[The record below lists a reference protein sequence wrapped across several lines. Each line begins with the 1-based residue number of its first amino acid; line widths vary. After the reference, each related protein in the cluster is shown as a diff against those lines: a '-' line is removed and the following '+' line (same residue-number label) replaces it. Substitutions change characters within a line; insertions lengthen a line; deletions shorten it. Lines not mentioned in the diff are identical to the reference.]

1 MATLIAYWK
10 GSTRRRLLRGLAGLA
25 ACLAPLVMLALNPSV
40 AIRMLEWGLSRKRAN
55 RQTTAATQPQPPAST
70 AQPVGTPETAFPSGA
85 AAERAEESLNTGVL
99 HPAIAASIGAPRLA
113 SPVSETA
120 RQTLA
125 MGGSDEGSLA
135 VLHRVLD
142 LLKSGRERFGRIPSY
157 SATFSKRERI
167 GGETTDLSTL
177 EIKVRHQ
184 PFAVYLKVLE
194 GHSLGREVLYV
205 DGENDG
211 SMLVRMGGVKGRFIP
226 AFKVDASGSIA
237 QNESRYPITKAG
249 ILGLAESMIAHREME
264 LANQVYAHARQEA
277 DGVVDG
283 RACAVFSFLFDNAE
297 RSPDYRKSIQ
307 YLDRQWN
314 VPLQVENYG
323 WPEPGQHLEGAAL
336 DEGTLIE
343 YYKYSNIVADGHL
356 TGDDFSPSNPEY
368 RFRR

>member
-25 ACLAPLVMLALNPSV
+25 ACLAPLVVLALNPSL
-40 AIRMLEWGLSRKRAN
+40 AIRALEWGLSRKRA
-55 RQTTAATQPQPPAST
+55 RGQTTAAATPQPLATTAYAGALKTAST
-70 AQPVGTPETAFPSGA
+70 SDADADRGEK
-85 AAERAEESLNTGVL
+85 SLNTGVL

-113 SPVSETA
+113 SPASETN

-125 MGGSDEGSLA
+125 TGGSDETNLG

-157 SATFSKRERI
+157 NAIFNKRERI
-167 GGETTDLSTL
+167 GAEVSDLSTL

-211 SMLVRMGGVKGRFIP
+211 SMLVRMGGLKGRLIP
-226 AFKVDASGSIA
+226 ALKIDATGSIA
-237 QNESRYPITKAG
+237 MNESRYPITKAG
-249 ILGLAESMIAHREME
+249 ILGLTESMIAHREME

-283 RACAVFSFLFDNAE
+283 RPCAVYSFLFDNAE

-356 TGDDFSPSNPEY
+356 TDDDFSPSNPEY